1 MPDKIRLNQ
10 LNLSIDFVNAFF
22 HVPPLKYEGDRLGH
36 IGFAD
41 AFFWMIEGE
50 MFLMIEDKSYIVSKG
65 QLAFLPKKKMR
76 TYTPSTD
83 NCVIYEL
90 TFSASIDG
98 KNIMEHFG
106 IDFET
111 AKETFIVDIPNGDE
125 LTRIFERATR
135 FGYYQEPFVTIEL
148 YSTLLNVIYFYLRNY
163 KQTNLED
170 KILFAPILTYMDQHL
185 TEDITVNDLCKMVH
199 MQSAYFVTRFKN
211 AFKYPPITYLNN
223 LRLYHAMTYLL
234 RDNTSVD
241 QIAQKTGF
249 KDNSYFTRKFKKFT
263 GLTPTEYRKLFNSKR
278 YIND

>member
-98 KNIMEHFG
+98 KNIMDY
-106 IDFET
+106 ILET
-111 AKETFIVDIPNGDE
+111 ANENFKLMVDVYWLSYAGINPVKFLRKYKDMVGGVHYKDLKIVDNAPQMCEVGEGNLDWEEICAVCDE
-125 LTRIFERATR
+125 IKPR
-135 FGYYQEPFVTIEL
+135 Y
-148 YSTLLNVIYFYLRNY
+148 IYVEQDRYWTDDDPI
-163 KQTNLED
+163 KALE
-170 KILFAPILTYMDQHL
+170 ISY
-185 TEDITVNDLCKMVH
+185 
-199 MQSAYFVTRFKN
+199 
-211 AFKYPPITYLNN
+211 NN
-223 LRLYHAMTYLL
+223 L
-234 RDNTSVD
+234 
-241 QIAQKTGF
+241 
-249 KDNSYFTRKFKKFT
+249 KKL
-263 GLTPTEYRKLFNSKR
+263 GYK
-278 YIND
+278 